1 MSYRVV
7 GAISNGGPKYFP
19 VERLKFRFNSVAGNG
34 VNDQG
39 SSPNAGNLGV
49 NTNPIPFQYTNSYF
63 VNNSPYSLQIVN
75 RYFMMTL

>member
-49 NTNPIPFQYTNSYF
+49 NTNPFLFSIPIRILSITH
-63 VNNSPYSLQIVN
+63 LIAC
-75 RYFMMTL
+75 RLLTGIL